1 MVRLMMIKM
10 VKGIKLVTKVTISDV
25 MIRFIATKVKDP
37 PRSKIHQGQRSRSK
51 LTSLFLTNCHDPGF
65 VRGSSTKFGTG
76 YRGSDTSLGRKG

>member
-37 PRSKIHQGQRSRSK
+37 PRSKIHQGQRSTKIQHQGQNLHRS
-51 LTSLFLTNCHDPGF
+51 S
-65 VRGSSTKFGTG
+65 
-76 YRGSDTSLGRKG
+76 